1 MQFKDYVTKELK
13 ESISLNENIQDYG
26 YTTTCK
32 AQAPFTEA
40 HRHTY
45 YVNSYGFGWTGPASD
60 GYAHIHQIIDG
71 KVVAEGDNHT
81 HDLEPAI
88 KRSSDAEAGVDPVR
102 VLEDPYVGVT
112 NTAKVS
118 VKVKKK
124 R

>member
-1 MQFKDYVTKELK
+1 MDIQQLVKHKHLTLK
-13 ESISLNENIQDYG
+13 RIDTHTMSIL
-26 YTTTCK
+26 T
-32 AQAPFTEA
+32 
-40 HRHTY
+40 
-45 YVNSYGFGWTGPASD
+45 VLV
-60 GYAHIHQIIDG
+60 G

-112 NTAKVS
+112 NTAKAS
-118 VKVKKK
+118 VKVKKE